1 MGALGETPL
10 QRVVSVAH
18 ALFVLQF
25 VALVF
30 VSVRLFDHYHLGRDF
45 SVYSQAWWLIAHGHL
60 NPFSSPSGLSFV
72 KNHFEL
78 IMWVLAP
85 LYWVNHSAIDL
96 LWIQDLSLVAAE
108 VVVVHWA
115 VDVVRRHPGAGFPAA
130 TGVAGVALLLL
141 INPLLYATAFDDFHS
156 EAIVVLFAV
165 LTARDLY
172 NGRNRRALVW
182 TAGLLL
188 CGDVAAIYV
197 VALGISAMVTGRKS
211 RLTGGILI
219 VAGGVWLEII
229 SALGANSGSGL
240 TQRYGYLT
248 NGLGPGQQASI
259 VSIIRGMIDHP
270 SRPWTVLHH
279 QWPLIFDVMR
289 PGGLIGVVSPWALF
303 IAAFTLVPNA
313 LIPGTLFIQIGFQNL
328 VVPLFAIIGSLMV
341 VDWCARQDWL
351 SNDRRYG
358 QHTRSAAAKSG
369 PVVGRA
375 VAGVLAFAVV
385 ASSVA
390 YAVPRLH
397 QTYRGRLT
405 VSPGTAD
412 MLDAASPRISANA
425 EVIASAIVMGRFGD
439 RPLLYQVW
447 SDVATYPVA
456 RGVPIVFVLVLPP
469 TNPDPT
475 IDPEAS
481 SAGITADI
489 TGLRRNPHIRVLGI
503 SAGGAVLEWNPP
515 AGVDTIALP
524 PSGPD
529 LSR

>member
-1 MGALGETPL
+1 M
-10 QRVVSVAH
+10 
-18 ALFVLQF
+18 
-25 VALVF
+25 
-30 VSVRLFDHYHLGRDF
+30 
-45 SVYSQAWWLIAHGHL
+45 
-60 NPFSSPSGLSFV
+60 
-72 KNHFEL
+72 
-78 IMWVLAP
+78 
-85 LYWVNHSAIDL
+85 
-96 LWIQDLSLVAAE
+96 
-108 VVVVHWA
+108 
-115 VDVVRRHPGAGFPAA
+115 
-130 TGVAGVALLLL
+130 AGVALLLL

-279 QWPLIFDVMR
+279 QWPLIVDVMR
-289 PGGLIGVVSPWALF
+289 PGGLIGVVSPWVLF

-351 SNDRRYG
+351 SNDRRHG

-375 VAGVLAFAVV
+375 VAGVLALAVV
-385 ASSVA
+385 VSSVA

-412 MLDAASPRISANA
+412 MLDAASPRISRPTPRSLHRRSSWAG
-425 EVIASAIVMGRFGD
+425 SATARF
-439 RPLLYQVW
+439 
-447 SDVATYPVA
+447 S
-456 RGVPIVFVLVLPP
+456 
-469 TNPDPT
+469 
-475 IDPEAS
+475 
-481 SAGITADI
+481 
-489 TGLRRNPHIRVLGI
+489 IRCGPMWRHL
-503 SAGGAVLEWNPP
+503 
-515 AGVDTIALP
+515 
-524 PSGPD
+524 PSGPGCPNRVRACVATD
-529 LSR
+529 QSRSHHRSRSLFGWDHCQHHRSAAEPSYPSPGHQCWWRRAGVESACWR

>member
-1 MGALGETPL
+1 
-10 QRVVSVAH
+10 
-18 ALFVLQF
+18 
-25 VALVF
+25 
-30 VSVRLFDHYHLGRDF
+30 
-45 SVYSQAWWLIAHGHL
+45 
-60 NPFSSPSGLSFV
+60 
-72 KNHFEL
+72 
-78 IMWVLAP
+78 
-85 LYWVNHSAIDL
+85 
-96 LWIQDLSLVAAE
+96 
-108 VVVVHWA
+108 
-115 VDVVRRHPGAGFPAA
+115 
-130 TGVAGVALLLL
+130 
-141 INPLLYATAFDDFHS
+141 
-156 EAIVVLFAV
+156 
-165 LTARDLY
+165 
-172 NGRNRRALVW
+172 
-182 TAGLLL
+182 
-188 CGDVAAIYV
+188 
-197 VALGISAMVTGRKS
+197 
-211 RLTGGILI
+211 
-219 VAGGVWLEII
+219 
-229 SALGANSGSGL
+229 
-240 TQRYGYLT
+240 
-248 NGLGPGQQASI
+248 
-259 VSIIRGMIDHP
+259 MIDHP

-303 IAAFTLVPNA
+303 IAACTLVPNA

-341 VDWCARQDWL
+341 VDWCAKQDWL
-351 SNDRRYG
+351 SSDRRYG

-412 MLDAASPRISANA
+412 MLNAASPRISANA

-503 SAGGAVLEWNPP
+503 SAGGAVLKWNPP